1 MKEENN
7 QTNFYQLD
15 NILKVL
21 VIIANHLRN
30 IFIAVILLIILLGY
44 SLIK

>member
-1 MKEENN
+1 MKEESN
-7 QTNFYQLD
+7 QANINQLD

-30 IFIAVILLIILLGY
+30 IFILIILLIILLSY